1 MHWLYGA
8 ARQSLVRA
16 AAVGQALV
24 VAALLGACAPAAV
37 ERASGPAA
45 RFAPQSSFDVA
56 GRLSARHG
64 GEALTANFRWR
75 HSGQRDELELASP
88 LGQTVAVLSGDASN
102 VRLQAADGRVSTAS
116 DWSALTAQ
124 GLGWPL
130 PVDGLAFWIQGAP
143 RPGSAFSTEMGDE
156 GRVALLR
163 QDGWMIVYHSYT
175 QAAASDWRPA
185 RVTLSYP
192 DVELRIAVDSWQ

>member
-8 ARQSLVRA
+8 VRQSLVRA
-16 AAVGQALV
+16 AAFGQALA
-24 VAALLGACAPAAV
+24 VAALFGACAPVAL
-37 ERASGPAA
+37 ERASGLGAPAA
-45 RFAPQSSFDVA
+45 PQTSFDIA

-64 GEALTANFRWR
+64 SDALTANFRWR
-75 HSGQRDELELASP
+75 HASQRDELELASP
-88 LGQTVAVLSGDASN
+88 LGQTVALLSGDASN

-143 RPGSAFSTEMGDE
+143 HPGSAFSTETGDD

-163 QDGWMIVYHSYT
+163 QDGWTIVYHAYT
-175 QAAASDWRPA
+175 QAAAPDWRPA
-185 RVTLSYP
+185 RMTLSYP
-192 DVELRIAVDSWQ
+192 DVELRIAVDRWQ

>member
-1 MHWLYGA
+1 MHWLREA
-8 ARQSLVRA
+8 ARQLLVRA
-16 AAVGQALV
+16 AAVGQALA
-24 VAALLGACAPAAV
+24 VAALLGSCAPVALERTSGLGPLAA
-37 ERASGPAA
+37 AQGD
-45 RFAPQSSFDVA
+45 FDVA

-64 GEALTANFRWR
+64 GDALTVNFRW
-75 HSGQRDELELASP
+75 HHESQRDELELASP
-88 LGQTVAVLSGDASN
+88 FGQTVAWLSGDASS

-143 RPGSAFSTEMGDE
+143 RPGSAFSTETGDD

-163 QDGWMIVYHSYT
+163 QDGWTVVYHAYA
-175 QAAASDWRPA
+175 QAAAQDWRPS
-185 RVTLSYP
+185 RMTLSYP
-192 DVELRIAVDSWQ
+192 DVELRIAIDSWQ

>member
-1 MHWLYGA
+1 MHWLRGA
-8 ARQSLVRA
+8 VRQSLVRA
-16 AAVGQALV
+16 AAAGQALA
-24 VAALLGACAPAAV
+24 VAAVLGACAPVALD
-37 ERASGPAA
+37 RASGLGAPP
-45 RFAPQSSFDVA
+45 APQSSFDVA

-64 GEALTANFRWR
+64 GDALTANFRWR
-75 HSGQRDELELASP
+75 HASQRDELELASP
-88 LGQTVAVLSGDASN
+88 LGQTVALLSGDASN

-143 RPGSAFSTEMGDE
+143 RPGSAFSTETGDD

-163 QDGWMIVYHSYT
+163 QDGWTIVYHAYT
-175 QAAASDWRPA
+175 QAVAPDWRPA
-185 RVTLSYP
+185 RMTLSYP

>member
-1 MHWLYGA
+1 MHWLRGA

-16 AAVGQALV
+16 APVGRALAL
-24 VAALLGACAPAAV
+24 AALLGGCVPAAV
-37 ERASGPAA
+37 ERASGPGVPAE
-45 RFAPQSSFDVA
+45 PQSSFDVA

-64 GEALTANFRWR
+64 GDALTANFRWR
-75 HSGQRDELELASP
+75 HASQRDELELASP

-102 VRLQAADGRVSTAS
+102 VRLQAADGRVLTAS
-116 DWSALTAQ
+116 DWSALTVQ

-143 RPGSAFSTEMGDE
+143 RPGSTFSTEAGDD

-163 QDGWMIVYHSYT
+163 QDGWTIVYHAYT
-175 QAAASDWRPA
+175 QAATSGWRPA
-185 RVTLSYP
+185 RMTLSYP